1 MGRALR
7 GVLASQQLWSA
18 CTLALSLSLCL
29 CVCVDIE
36 QPTTRSVC
44 IYCIL
49 IDIGLL
55 T

>member
-7 GVLASQQLWSA
+7 GVLASQKLWCV
-18 CTLALSLSLCL
+18 CTLALSV

-36 QPTTRSVC
+36 QPTTHSVC